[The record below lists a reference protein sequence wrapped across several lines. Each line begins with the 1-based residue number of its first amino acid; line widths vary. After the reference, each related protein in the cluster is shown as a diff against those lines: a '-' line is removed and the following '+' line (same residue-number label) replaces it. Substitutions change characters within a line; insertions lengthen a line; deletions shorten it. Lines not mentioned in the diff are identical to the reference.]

1 MPPDDPSRTPEPRNG
16 GADGPIRRE
25 RFDLPRSNGTD
36 GGGPGRHA
44 GNVDRDP
51 YRGSGRPRQSRQ
63 AAPRQPQRR
72 RWLGVGGVL
81 VLLLTI
87 AVVTEL
93 VVAGR
98 DDDGGDAGGDT
109 GDTHVT
115 GASETLVSEGHGE
128 GREGPVP
135 GDAPD
140 TGGVG
145 ELPAGPEVTA
155 RGDGDYR
162 GVGRA
167 GMTAGDPDR
176 RDADTYTFVVEV
188 EKGLDTSVLGGGDAF
203 ASTVDATLSDP
214 RSWISN
220 GSFAFRHVSV
230 TDRRAP
236 DLRIRLTSPE
246 TTREV
251 CGGQIELETSCFVQG
266 PDVEGERRGAANAG
280 RVVVNA
286 ARWVRGATTFEG
298 DLGAYRQYLLN
309 HEVGHGLGFA
319 RHQVCPED
327 GVLAPLMMQQ
337 TMSLNNGELQD
348 LEAGREYGA
357 AGRDTTCRPNAWPF
371 PHGRSEGDPV
381 DVRD

>member
-16 GADGPIRRE
+16 GTDGRVRRE
-25 RFDLPRSNGTD
+25 RFDLPRSSGVH
-36 GGGPGRHA
+36 GGGRTHHA
-44 GNVDRDP
+44 ESPD
-51 YRGSGRPRQSRQ
+51 RGSHRGSDRRGQAAQRQS
-63 AAPRQPQRR
+63 QRR
-72 RWLGVGGVL
+72 RWLGVGGAL
-81 VLLLTI
+81 VFLLTV

-93 VVAGR
+93 VLAGR
-98 DDDGGDAGGDT
+98 DDGGGA

-115 GASETLVSEGHGE
+115 GASETLVSEGTRE

-140 TGGVG
+140 AGRVG
-145 ELPAGPEVTA
+145 ELPPGPEVTT

-162 GVGRA
+162 GVGKA

-188 EKGLDTSVLGGGDAF
+188 EKGLDTSVFGGGDAF

-266 PDVEGERRGAANAG
+266 PDVEGERKGAANAG

-348 LEAGREYGA
+348 LEAGQEYGE
-357 AGRDTTCRPNAWPF
+357 AGRHTTCRPNAWPF

>member
-1 MPPDDPSRTPEPRNG
+1 MPRPAGRRDSASPRRGGEP
-16 GADGPIRRE
+16 A
-25 RFDLPRSNGTD
+25 
-36 GGGPGRHA
+36 RHA
-44 GNVDRDP
+44 G
-51 YRGSGRPRQSRQ
+51 SGPSEGLRQRQ
-63 AAPRQPQRR
+63 MRRR
-72 RWLGVGGVL
+72 RWLSVGGAL
-81 VLLLTI
+81 VFLLTV
-87 AVVTEL
+87 AVVAEL
-93 VVAGR
+93 VIAG
-98 DDDGGDAGGDT
+98 DGGDSGDGAGAPEPVVSESGHEGGD
-109 GDTHVT
+109 
-115 GASETLVSEGHGE
+115 E

-135 GDAPD
+135 GEAPD
-140 TGGVG
+140 TDGVG
-145 ELPAGPEVTA
+145 ELPPGGEVTR
-155 RGDGDYR
+155 RGDGDYH
-162 GVGRA
+162 GVGSA

-188 EKGLDTSVLGGGDAF
+188 EKGLDTSAFGGGDAF

-220 GSFAFRHVSV
+220 GTFAFRHVSV

-266 PDVEGERRGAANAG
+266 PDVEGEHRGAANAG

-298 DLGAYRQYLLN
+298 DLGSYRQYLVN

-319 RHQVCPED
+319 RHQVCPEG
-327 GVLAPLMMQQ
+327 GVLAPVMMQQ
-337 TMSLNNGELQD
+337 TLSLNNGDLED
-348 LEAGREYGA
+348 LEAGQEYRE
-357 AGRDTTCRPNAWPF
+357 AGRDATCRPNPWPY